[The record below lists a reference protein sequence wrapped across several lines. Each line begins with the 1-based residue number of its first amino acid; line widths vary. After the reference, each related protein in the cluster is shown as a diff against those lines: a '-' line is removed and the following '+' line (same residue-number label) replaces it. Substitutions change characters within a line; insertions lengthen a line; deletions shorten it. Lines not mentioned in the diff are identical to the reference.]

1 MCVTGYQLI
10 KDKRLEKDNV
20 NVVIIIKHFTMMSSE
35 KGTMKVSSYTT
46 LNSGSNTVGF

>member
-20 NVVIIIKHFTMMSSE
+20 NVIKHFTMMSSE